1 MGWASRY
8 KKKRLNGLNSALS
21 FEEFTKIDKA
31 VGWPEYDNF
40 PIKFFEDV
48 FANSCNSRDT
58 PYYQIFKK
66 EMPQLDTKLRDV
78 IPSLDRHQSGFFD
91 RIKPYEFNL
100 YKAYLHMRSA
110 GASDEELFS

>member
-1 MGWASRY
+1 
-8 KKKRLNGLNSALS
+8 
-21 FEEFTKIDKA
+21 
-31 VGWPEYDNF
+31 
-40 PIKFFEDV
+40 
-48 FANSCNSRDT
+48 
-58 PYYQIFKK
+58 
-66 EMPQLDTKLRDV
+66 MPQLDTKLRDV